1 MATQPQQAPSGSPP
15 LSRQALLEQLREL
28 CNGPSER
35 RAFERWPVDLC
46 LEAWLQ
52 LDGKCEPPIP
62 VELLDLSS
70 GGAQVALAGHHRVWP
85 GQGGLLISQTHGE
98 GCGSGFGGDCG
109 SRRVQC
115 RWQRP
120 HPQQPLRQC
129 LGLAFT
135 APG

>member
-28 CNGPSER
+28 RNGPGER
-35 RAFERWPVDLC
+35 RSFERWPVDLR

-52 LDGKCEPPIP
+52 LDRECEPPIP

-70 GGAQVALAGHHRVWP
+70 GGAQVALAGDHRMGP

-98 GCGSGFGGDCG
+98 SCGGDCG